1 MPRPSSDPD
10 PRAPGRPAP
19 PAEPAAPGPGAR
31 WSLHRL
37 PAALVRRLAP
47 PATAEAPDAPPAD
60 PATPRA
66 TPLRW
71 VPPRSRTATASWTGG
86 LGSRATRNTALILLA
101 RVLSRLLALVTVIVV
116 SAHLGPTRFGQF
128 QTLITYSA
136 LVAILLD
143 LGFNT
148 LYVREGARHPSAI
161 SRYLDAILSAKLL
174 LGLVTLVALSLVLH
188 IPGLGRF
195 TLPAFALLL
204 LTGYSNS
211 LRSTFYALQRL
222 RWEAIAIVLENC
234 LLLGLVAA
242 GALAHAGIGYYVW
255 AYAASYGAA
264 CVYAVVVI
272 SRQGLARIRWQ
283 LDLPL
288 LRRWIWMA
296 LPLASI
302 YLLLNAYFT
311 IDIPLLQHFRPYRE
325 VGWYSLAYKP
335 FEALLFIPFTLRG
348 VVFPTLAVYAERAPY
363 RIQEATEKLYRG
375 LLLLGWPCTVGLAL
389 LAPGVDR
396 LLHLYPQSGA
406 ALQILA
412 LGIVFMFV
420 DNTFVATLTALDRQ
434 ALFARI
440 PLAGLAFN
448 VVANLLVIPR
458 FGYLGASWTTV
469 ATELFLAVVG
479 WRVVARLG
487 LRLPLGRLS
496 WRILLAGLVMGG
508 ALWPLRH
515 LTGVPVLLPIALG
528 AVVYVAA
535 LVLTRALDATE
546 RRLLRRAL
554 HLPV

>member
-1 MPRPSSDPD
+1 MP
-10 PRAPGRPAP
+10 AG
-19 PAEPAAPGPGAR
+19 
-31 WSLHRL
+31 
-37 PAALVRRLAP
+37 
-47 PATAEAPDAPPAD
+47 
-60 PATPRA
+60 
-66 TPLRW
+66 
-71 VPPRSRTATASWTGG
+71 SRTTTTAWTGG

-174 LGLVTLVALSLVLH
+174 AGLITLVALALVLR

-195 TLPAFALLL
+195 TLPGFALLL

-211 LRSTFYALQRL
+211 LRATFYALQRL
-222 RWEAIAIVLENC
+222 RWEAIAIVLESC
-234 LLLGLVAA
+234 LLLGLVAV

-272 SRQGLARIRWQ
+272 SRHGLARIRWQ

-311 IDIPLLQHFRPYRE
+311 IDVPLLQHFRPYRE

-348 VVFPTLAVYAERAPY
+348 VVFPTLAIYAERAPY

-396 LLHLYPQSGA
+396 LLHLYPQSTP

-420 DNTFVATLTALDRQ
+420 DNTFVAALTALDHQ

-440 PLAGLAFN
+440 PLAGLIFN
-448 VVANLLVIPR
+448 VGANLLVIPH
-458 FGYLGASWTTV
+458 FGYIGASWTTV
-469 ATELFLAVVG
+469 ATEVFLAVVG

-487 LRLPLGRLS
+487 LRLHLRQLS
-496 WRILLAGLVMGG
+496 WRILLAGLVMGA

-515 LTGVPVLLPIALG
+515 LTGAAVLLPVALG
-528 AVVYVAA
+528 VVVYLVA
-535 LVLTRALDATE
+535 LVVMRALDETE
-546 RRLLRRAL
+546 RGVLRRAL